1 MYVQKIVPTWDGR
14 GNYLEGGDQR
24 EWETKVGCFGQPHQG
39 HFLHKYQ
46 GKCLNTLLLVILDP
60 MVPGSNPG
68 WCKLLREGTIRKGGR
83 SESGKPKLAPL
94 ASHTKSISCTKNKGN
109 VSISFLFYI
118 GLTLTFRSNGF
129 GFKPCMVQITRGGNR
144 LEGERSKRETEVGYL
159 GQPHRG
165 IFCANIKGNVSIPLC
180 FNTLP
185 CHKTSIGVIP

>member
-1 MYVQKIVPTWDGR
+1 
-14 GNYLEGGDQR
+14 
-24 EWETKVGCFGQPHQG
+24 
-39 HFLHKYQ
+39 
-46 GKCLNTLLLVILDP
+46 

-118 GLTLTFRSNGF
+118 GLTLTFYSNGF

-144 LEGERSKRETEVGYL
+144 LEGERSKRETEVGYYT
-159 GQPHRG
+159 
-165 IFCANIKGNVSIPLC
+165 ANVLSVESTDEC
-180 FNTLP
+180 LP
-185 CHKTSIGVIP
+185 ANQIRTQLAVILTD